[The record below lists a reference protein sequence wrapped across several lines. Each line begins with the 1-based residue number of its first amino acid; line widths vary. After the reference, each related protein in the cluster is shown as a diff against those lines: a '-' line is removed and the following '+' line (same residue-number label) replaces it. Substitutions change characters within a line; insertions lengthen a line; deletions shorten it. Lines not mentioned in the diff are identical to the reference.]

1 MFNALLKSLKD
12 WHLDRK
18 VFSITLDNA
27 KNNDKMVGYF
37 SQNLRERQLFKGNAD
52 ILHMR
57 CAAHVLNLIVKDGF
71 QLIESATTHIR
82 DSVKYIRTGQSR
94 KQRFEEILAQLGIPS
109 SKKRPA
115 LDVPTRWNSTSLML
129 ATALEYR
136 TAFETLDTQDL
147 TYMDL
152 PSPDEWKMAG
162 LLCDIF
168 KPFYD
173 ATNVVS
179 GSLYPTSHH
188 YFHVFRT
195 VKDRIEKE
203 VLNAEQSI
211 ATMAVKMKE
220 KFQKYWDLSFLQ
232 ICVPVVL
239 DPRFKSNFV
248 AFRLDTGFGSKGPS
262 YTAKVKSTMNDLFAA
277 YSSEALDSNSN
288 HQTQSNVETIDDD
301 NPWADWEHHLMA

>member
-1 MFNALLKSLKD
+1 
-12 WHLDRK
+12 
-18 VFSITLDNA
+18 
-27 KNNDKMVGYF
+27 
-37 SQNLRERQLFKGNAD
+37 
-52 ILHMR
+52 
-57 CAAHVLNLIVKDGF
+57 
-71 QLIESATTHIR
+71 
-82 DSVKYIRTGQSR
+82 
-94 KQRFEEILAQLGIPS
+94 
-109 SKKRPA
+109 
-115 LDVPTRWNSTSLML
+115 
-129 ATALEYR
+129 
-136 TAFETLDTQDL
+136 
-147 TYMDL
+147 
-152 PSPDEWKMAG
+152 MAG